1 VVVSKFFSRQSKKS
15 EGQKHKFLSNLIKN
29 AHNGH
34 EKPSLLGHNIESQ
47 HYEQDRMGLMQQL
60 GSMLPSK
67 AGIQSLDSKVLEIS
81 MTKQYFTSDL
91 SRLSMAVYE
100 DLLNHACDI
109 VLPTKIQHLSSCVSL
124 ISLIP
129 CSPT

>member
-1 VVVSKFFSRQSKKS
+1 VK
-15 EGQKHKFLSNLIKN
+15 GQKLKFSKNKNLMKN

-47 HYEQDRMGLMQQL
+47 HYKQDRMGLVQQL

-81 MTKQYFTSDL
+81 MTKQYFTSHL

-109 VLPTKIQHLSSCVSL
+109 VLPTKIQHLSSCVFL
-124 ISLIP
+124 ISMG
-129 CSPT
+129 